1 MRRLVILGFLLF
13 APTAEAAYDPA
24 WSFHLSDTRPAVA
37 PAITSTLSQRSGESA
52 TRRVS
57 VRYPPQFGF
66 NPGFSA
72 KGCAPEQ
79 EQADACPESSR
90 IGTTRAV
97 TVLGSFSGPVYL
109 TEDFR
114 VLAYL
119 RGLGGAIGRKFE
131 GKLYLESDGSI
142 ETVFDDLPNLQATF
156 AEIAVEGGSRG
167 LVLTPRRCGRY
178 ILTGSFTSHAGD
190 RVTRTVPIDIADCA
204 ERPVISKLRTRPRRF
219 RRRTTVRW
227 RLSQPASR
235 TSVSV
240 QRLGRAGWRELRTL
254 DGPGRL
260 GANSL
265 RISARRLRPGRYRFV
280 LRAEGRG
287 GMLSRSRSVRARRLR

>member
-1 MRRLVILGFLLF
+1 MRRLAVLVFLLF
-13 APTAEAAYDPA
+13 APAAEAAYEPA
-24 WSFHLSDTRPAVA
+24 WSFHLSDNRPAVA

-57 VRYPPQFGF
+57 VRYPSEFGF

-72 KGCAPEQ
+72 KGCTPAQ

-97 TVLGSFSGPVYL
+97 TVLGTFSGPVYL

-119 RGLGGAIGRKFE
+119 RGLGGAIGQRFE
-131 GKLYLESDGSI
+131 GKLYLGADGSI
-142 ETVFDDLPNLQATF
+142 ETIFDHLPNFQATF

-190 RVTRTVPIDIADCA
+190 RVTRTVPIETAGCA
-204 ERPVISKLRTRPRRF
+204 ERPVISKLRAKPRRF

-235 TSVSV
+235 TNVSV
-240 QRLGRAGWRELRTL
+240 QRLGRSGWRELRTAA
-254 DGPGRL
+254 GPGRL

-265 RISARRLRPGRYRFV
+265 RISGRRLRPGHYRFV

-287 GMLSRSRSVRARRLR
+287 GMISRSRSVRARRVR